1 MGKEKKPKA
10 WIELRLN
17 DPATINLL
25 NDDGWGEDYKS
36 EADLNGF
43 EWNVYTINDRLTE
56 GRYTKDRIFV
66 GFRTYKE
73 AEAYT
78 VAEGYCVMTQDISE
92 HLYKYIQQMNITNIN
107 Q

>member
-1 MGKEKKPKA
+1 MGGVKITKPEA
-10 WIELRLN
+10 WIELRWN

-43 EWNVYTINDRLTE
+43 EWNVYTVNNE
-56 GRYTKDRIFV
+56 HGRYAKERIFV

-78 VAEGYCVMTQDISE
+78 VAEGYRVMTQDISE
-92 HLYKYIQQMNITNIN
+92 HLYKYIQEMKK
-107 Q
+107 